1 MKWDLTGTW
10 RIIHVIYEFVIRY
23 CCAYFSCFEALSLT
37 NSRFLPSSRRYSPGW
52 ALASSTT
59 SLHCSLSFV
68 FSIHCLIF
76 ITFKSATT
84 SSVHPSRTRSSSP
97 SSYKQSSFHQLPWH
111 RSHFH
116 SLYMSQPSY
125 PLSVYEFHNILS
137 VYGSIQFFII
147 SNSPNIPLLVRP
159 IDPPQCFP
167 FEDH

>member
-76 ITFKSATT
+76 ITFKPATT
-84 SSVHPSRTRSSSP
+84 SSIYLARGLPLLRPINSLPSIIFLGIAPTSILSTCPSHLILWAFMNFTICSLFMDLFNSSLFLILQISP
-97 SSYKQSSFHQLPWH
+97 SWSGP
-111 RSHFH
+111 
-116 SLYMSQPSY
+116 
-125 PLSVYEFHNILS
+125 
-137 VYGSIQFFII
+137 
-147 SNSPNIPLLVRP
+147 
-159 IDPPQCFP
+159 
-167 FEDH
+167 